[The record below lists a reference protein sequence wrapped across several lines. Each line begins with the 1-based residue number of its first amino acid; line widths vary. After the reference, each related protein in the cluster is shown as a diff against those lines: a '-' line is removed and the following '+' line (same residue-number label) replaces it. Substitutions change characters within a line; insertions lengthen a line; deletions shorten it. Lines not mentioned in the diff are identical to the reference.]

1 MITKLNLDGSDQ
13 RPDLPV
19 GDVDSQGASPSLYSS
34 IAGQILVGRY
44 ILHIGQPFG
53 AVLEETTP
61 TQHPFRARATP
72 ILQRPGLT
80 RGFLDRRQELT
91 DALSAVDAG
100 LSIEISGEPGVGKT
114 AFLHQLAHHSGAAA
128 FVDGVAYIAARH
140 QSSADILQLI
150 FEAFFET
157 DHVRKPTI
165 TEIRRG
171 LEDKQALILLDDVQ
185 LVRDELEQVLDVAP
199 RSALALATRERCL
212 FGEVRSLV
220 LKGLPVRAGATLLER
235 EVGRA
240 LSTSEQSLLAG
251 LSAALDGHPL
261 RIRQAA
267 AVVRDRGIALDVV
280 ARDIVPARLITELV
294 ASTDEKQRRALLAM
308 AAMPAVALPSQHV
321 AGLAEATDIESSLVV
336 LVHRGLVVCAQ
347 SRYRLVVGVADQLR
361 KTEDLK
367 PWSNRAITYFTAWA
381 ERNRRS
387 ANTLMDDDE
396 ALQRVQQYAVDVQRW
411 GEVLRLG
418 RLLEAALVL
427 GARWGAWAGVLDRCL
442 VAAKAMK
449 DRQAEAWALHET
461 GTRALCLGESGKAR
475 ALLSQAVKLR
485 ETMEDKDATAASR
498 RNLSFVLAP
507 VSVPVPVVPAQ
518 RSTAR
523 FADVT
528 DLESLPYRDA
538 VVPAA
543 VVPNTATVSAV
554 VLLAMLFVV
563 LGGLAYWARFSGVS
577 WASRDVADGGAIL
590 QSGLGR
596 VAPPAEIPPPPEI
609 APQPARMA
617 HEPRVLRFS
626 AFPDVVARGESLGL
640 CYEVVNGARVRIDP
654 DVGEVGALPR
664 NCVHASPV
672 ETTTYVLTAEGED
685 GAGVRQTV
693 LVRVGLDDSTP
704 RPSVS
709 DRASILIFT
718 PRPGSIATG
727 GPMALC
733 YAVNGAVHARIDPG
747 VGEVSPANTLT
758 CLRVVPTRTT
768 TYELNAY
775 GRDGYHVRRQLVI
788 VAR

>member
-1 MITKLNLDGSDQ
+1 MITKLNLDGTDQ
-13 RPDLPV
+13 RLDAPV
-19 GDVDSQGASPSLYSS
+19 GDVDSQGAPSSLYSS

-53 AVLEETTP
+53 GVLEEATP
-61 TQHPFRARATP
+61 TEHPFCARATP

-80 RGFLDRRQELT
+80 RGLLDRRQELT

-114 AFLHQLAHHSGAAA
+114 AFLYQLAHHSGAAA
-128 FVDGVAYIAARH
+128 FVDGVVYIAARH

-185 LVRDELEQVLDVAP
+185 LARDELEQVLDVAP
-199 RSALALATRERCL
+199 RSALALATRTRRL

-220 LKGLPVRAGATLLER
+220 LQGLPIRAGATLLER
-235 EVGRA
+235 EVGRT
-240 LSTSEQSLLAG
+240 LSTSEQSLLAS
-251 LSAALDGHPL
+251 LSAALEGHPL

-267 AVVRDRGIALDVV
+267 AVVRDRGIALEVV
-280 ARDIVPARLITELV
+280 ARDIAPARLVTELV
-294 ASTDEKQRRALLAM
+294 ASTDDKQRRALLAM
-308 AAMPAVALPSQHV
+308 AAMPALALPSQHV
-321 AGLAEATDIESSLVV
+321 AGLAEVTDIESSLVV
-336 LVHRGLVVCAQ
+336 LVRRGLVVCAQ
-347 SRYRLVVGVADQLR
+347 SRYRLVDGVADQLR

-387 ANTLMDDDE
+387 ANTLMEDYE
-396 ALQRVQQYAVDVQRW
+396 ALLRVQQYAVDVQRW

-427 GARWGAWAGVLDRCL
+427 GARWGAWASVLDHCL

-461 GTRALCLGESGKAR
+461 GTRALCLGESSTAR
-475 ALLSQAVKLR
+475 ALLNQAVKLR

-507 VSVPVPVVPAQ
+507 VPVPVVPAQ

-523 FADVT
+523 FAEVK
-528 DLESLPYRDA
+528 DLESLPLRDA

-543 VVPNTATVSAV
+543 APNTATVSA

-577 WASRDVADGGAIL
+577 WLPRDVADSGAIL
-590 QSGLGR
+590 QSGLGE
-596 VAPPAEIPPPPEI
+596 VAPPAKIPPPPEI
-609 APQPARMA
+609 VPRPVRVA

-640 CYEVVNGARVRIDP
+640 CYEVADGARVRIDP
-654 DVGEVGALPR
+654 DVGEVGALAR
-664 NCVHASPV
+664 NCVQASPA

-693 LVRVGLDDSTP
+693 LVRVGLDHSTR
-704 RPSVS
+704 RPSVG

-727 GPMALC
+727 GPMAVC
-733 YAVNGAVHARIDPG
+733 YAVNGAVRARIDPG

-758 CLRVVPTRTT
+758 CLRVAPARTT

-775 GRDGYHVRRQLVI
+775 GRDGYRVQRQLVI